1 MIGVDT
7 NILLRALMDDDPVQS
22 PAARA
27 YLNHLAPARPGY
39 VNLIVLAELTWTLRS
54 RFKANLADVLLAVE
68 ALLDNAVLVIEARE
82 SVAEAVEIARSG
94 RSSFSDAM
102 IGLVNR
108 HAGCMETMTFDRG
121 APSEAG
127 FTVLT

>member
-1 MIGVDT
+1 
-7 NILLRALMDDDPVQS
+7 MDDDPVQS

-27 YLNHLAPARPGY
+27 YLSQLAPARPGF
-39 VNLIVLAELTWTLRS
+39 VNVVVLAELTWILKS
-54 RFKANLADVLLAVE
+54 RFKAKPADLLLAVE
-68 ALLDNAVLVIEARE
+68 ALLDNAVLVIEAHE

-94 RSSFSDAM
+94 RSGFSDAM
-102 IGLVNR
+102 IGLINR

-127 FTVLT
+127 FTTLT